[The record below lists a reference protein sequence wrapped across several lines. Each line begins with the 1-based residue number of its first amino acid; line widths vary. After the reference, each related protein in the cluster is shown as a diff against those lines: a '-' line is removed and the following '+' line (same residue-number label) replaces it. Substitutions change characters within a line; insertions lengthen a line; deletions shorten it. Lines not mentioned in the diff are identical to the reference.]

1 MEERK
6 AVMTNEHCDEQ
17 TDALKRLLAS
27 GYPHPILSATVHRCD
42 DGHLHCSDARF
53 YCGGVRLHYA
63 KSPATMPKETN
74 TYLYVDEQAVW
85 GSDVPRK
92 AVRVATY
99 KDSNRRNDFEL
110 MSAIED
116 VQVLNDRVIMVKF
129 SDGTTEK
136 AVLDESDT
144 FSVEQGIAICL
155 TKKLLSTLTRGNGGS
170 VYNKLVEYGVKTY
183 ETIEARKAEVVKEN
197 AEKAAKAKRTAEKAQ
212 RKKERKA
219 AEQREADIEIQKE
232 AYLRAMRELN
242 ADK

>member
-1 MEERK
+1 MEMQK
-6 AVMTNEHCDEQ
+6 VVTTPKDY
-17 TDALKRLLAS
+17 DAQMAELKRMVAS
-27 GYPHPILSATVHRCD
+27 SECCVPYPFLTRSQVSMCRCD
-42 DGHLHCSDARF
+42 AHL
-53 YCGGVRLHYA
+53 

-92 AVRVATY
+92 SVRVATY
-99 KDSNRRNDFEL
+99 RESNRRGDVAL

-129 SDGTTEK
+129 SDDTTEK

-183 ETIEARKAEVVKEN
+183 EAIEAHKAEVAKEKT
-197 AEKAAKAKRTAEKAQ
+197 EKAAKAKRDAEKAQ

>member
-27 GYPHPILSATVHRCD
+27 GYPHPILSVTVHRCD
-42 DGHLHCSDARF
+42 DGRLLCSDARF
-53 YCGGVRLHYA
+53 YGGGRLHYA

-74 TYLYVDEQAVW
+74 TYLYVDELAVW
-85 GSDVPRK
+85 GSDAPRK
-92 AVRVATY
+92 AVRVSTY
-99 KDSNRRNDFEL
+99 KYGNRRNDLEL

-183 ETIEARKAEVVKEN
+183 EAIEAHKAEVAKEKT
-197 AEKAAKAKRTAEKAQ
+197 EKAAKAKRDAEKAQ
-212 RKKERKA
+212 RKKERKV

>member
-1 MEERK
+1 METRK
-6 AVMTNEHCDEQ
+6 VMMNENVDAKEVA
-17 TDALKRLLAS
+17 ALKQAIASSDCVMHPYYPNPFLVGRLSPMVCRRAS
-27 GYPHPILSATVHRCD
+27 LNAPT
-42 DGHLHCSDARF
+42 
-53 YCGGVRLHYA
+53 
-63 KSPATMPKETN
+63 TMPKETN
-74 TYLYVDEQAVW
+74 TRLYTLNDVVW
-85 GSDVPRK
+85 GSDVTRK
-92 AVRVATY
+92 TIRVATY
-99 KDSNRRNDFEL
+99 KDGDIRNDIEL

-183 ETIEARKAEVVKEN
+183 EAIEARKAEVAKEN
-197 AEKAAKAKRTAEKAQ
+197 AEKAAKAKRVAEKAR

>member
-1 MEERK
+1 MEECK
-6 AVMTNEHCDEQ
+6 VVMTNEHCDKQME
-17 TDALKRLLAS
+17 DLRRMMAS
-27 GYPHPILSATVHRCD
+27 CYPYQVLNGATIHRC
-42 DGHLHCSDARF
+42 GGMHLHC
-53 YCGGVRLHYA
+53 V
-63 KSPATMPKETN
+63 KSPAKMPKETS
-74 TYLYVDEQAVW
+74 TYLYVDEQAAW

-183 ETIEARKAEVVKEN
+183 EAIEAHKAEVAKEK
-197 AEKAAKAKRTAEKAQ
+197 AEKAAKVKRDAEKAQ

>member
-1 MEERK
+1 METRK
-6 AVMTNEHCDEQ
+6 IMMNENVDAKEVA
-17 TDALKRLLAS
+17 ALKQAIASSDCTLHPYYPNPFFVGRLSPMVCRRAS
-27 GYPHPILSATVHRCD
+27 LCAPT
-42 DGHLHCSDARF
+42 
-53 YCGGVRLHYA
+53 
-63 KSPATMPKETN
+63 TMPKETN
-74 TYLYVDEQAVW
+74 TYLYAHNESAW
-85 GSDVPRK
+85 GSDAVRK
-92 AVRVATY
+92 TLRVATY
-99 KDSNRRNDFEL
+99 KDGNIRNDLEL

-183 ETIEARKAEVVKEN
+183 EAIEAHKAEVAKEKT
-197 AEKAAKAKRTAEKAQ
+197 EKAAKAKRDAEKAQ

>member
-1 MEERK
+1 MDMK
-6 AVMTNEHCDEQ
+6 KVVMTTENYDNQIAE
-17 TDALKRLLAS
+17 LKRKIAS
-27 GYPHPILSATVHRCD
+27 AEYKPS
-42 DGHLHCSDARF
+42 
-53 YCGGVRLHYA
+53 LHYL
-63 KSPATMPKETN
+63 SPSALIGNLPPFDCISQYWRSPNTMPKETN
-74 TYLYVDEQAVW
+74 TYLYVDERAVW
-85 GSDVPRK
+85 CSDVPHK
-92 AVRVATY
+92 SIRVATY
-99 KDSNRRNDFEL
+99 KDSNRRNDVEL

-183 ETIEARKAEVVKEN
+183 EAIEAHKAEVAKEKT
-197 AEKAAKAKRTAEKAQ
+197 EKIAKAKRDAEKAQ

>member
-1 MEERK
+1 MEECK
-6 AVMTNEHCDEQ
+6 VVMTNEHCDKQME
-17 TDALKRLLAS
+17 DLRRMMAS
-27 GYPHPILSATVHRCD
+27 CYAYPVLSGTIHRC
-42 DGHLHCSDARF
+42 GGMHLHC
-53 YCGGVRLHYA
+53 A
-63 KSPATMPKETN
+63 KSPAKMPKETN
-74 TYLYVDEQAVW
+74 TYLYVDEQAAW

-170 VYNKLVEYGVKTY
+170 VHNKLVEYGVKTY
-183 ETIEARKAEVVKEN
+183 EAIEAHKAEVAKEK
-197 AEKAAKAKRTAEKAQ
+197 AEKVAQAKRAAEKAQ

>member
-1 MEERK
+1 MDAVK
-6 AVMTNEHCDEQ
+6 VVMTPQDY
-17 TDALKRLLAS
+17 DAQMAELKRMIAS
-27 GYPHPILSATVHRCD
+27 SACCVPSSFLTRAQVSMCSCD
-42 DGHLHCSDARF
+42 RHL
-53 YCGGVRLHYA
+53 
-63 KSPATMPKETN
+63 KSPSTMPKETN

-85 GSDVPRK
+85 GSDVPHK
-92 AVRVATY
+92 SVRVATY
-99 KDSNRRNDFEL
+99 KDSKRCNDFDL

-144 FSVEQGIAICL
+144 FSVEQGIAICM

-183 ETIEARKAEVVKEN
+183 EAIEAHKAEVAKEKT
-197 AEKAAKAKRTAEKAQ
+197 EKAAKAKRDAEKAQ

>member
-1 MEERK
+1 MDAVKIVTTPQDYDAQMAESKRK
-6 AVMTNEHCDEQ
+6 I
-17 TDALKRLLAS
+17 AS
-27 GYPHPILSATVHRCD
+27 SECCVPSSFITRSQISICRCD
-42 DGHLHCSDARF
+42 THL
-53 YCGGVRLHYA
+53 
-63 KSPATMPKETN
+63 KSPSTMPKETN
-74 TYLYVDEQAVW
+74 TYLYVDERAVW
-85 GSDVPRK
+85 GSNTPHK
-92 AVRVATY
+92 FVRVATY
-99 KDSNRRNDFEL
+99 KDSNRSNDVEL

-116 VQVLNDRVIMVKF
+116 VQFLNDRVIMVKF

-155 TKKLLSTLTRGNGGS
+155 TKKLLSTLTRSNGGS

-183 ETIEARKAEVVKEN
+183 EAIEAHKAKVAKEKT
-197 AEKAAKAKRTAEKAQ
+197 EKAAKAKRDAEKAQ

>member
-1 MEERK
+1 MDMNK
-6 AVMTNEHCDEQ
+6 VVMTTENYDNQIAE
-17 TDALKRLLAS
+17 LKRKIAS
-27 GYPHPILSATVHRCD
+27 AEYKPS
-42 DGHLHCSDARF
+42 
-53 YCGGVRLHYA
+53 LHYL
-63 KSPATMPKETN
+63 SPSALIGNLPPFDCISQYWRSPDTMPKETN
-74 TYLYVDEQAVW
+74 TYLYLDKQYVGFGTAKK
-85 GSDVPRK
+85 S
-92 AVRVATY
+92 VRVATY
-99 KDSNRRNDFEL
+99 NGGRRENDVEL

-183 ETIEARKAEVVKEN
+183 EAIEAHKAEVAKEKT
-197 AEKAAKAKRTAEKAQ
+197 EKIAKAKRDAEKAQ

-232 AYLRAMRELN
+232 AYIRAMRELN

>member
-1 MEERK
+1 MEIRKVTMTTENYNQQMSELKRFVESIECALPYPFTSGK
-6 AVMTNEHCDEQ
+6 AV
-17 TDALKRLLAS
+17 
-27 GYPHPILSATVHRCD
+27 TVHRC
-42 DGHLHCSDARF
+42 
-53 YCGGVRLHYA
+53 GGFHPYFV
-63 KSPATMPKETN
+63 KSPAKMPKETN

-92 AVRVATY
+92 SVRVATY
-99 KDSNRRNDFEL
+99 KESNRRGDVAL

-183 ETIEARKAEVVKEN
+183 EAIEAHKAEVAKEKT
-197 AEKAAKAKRTAEKAQ
+197 EKAAKAKRDAEKAQ
-212 RKKERKA
+212 RKKERKV

>member
-1 MEERK
+1 MDMK
-6 AVMTNEHCDEQ
+6 KVVMTTEDYDNQIAE
-17 TDALKRLLAS
+17 LKRKIAS
-27 GYPHPILSATVHRCD
+27 AEYTPS
-42 DGHLHCSDARF
+42 
-53 YCGGVRLHYA
+53 LHYLNPSDLIGNLPPFDCISQYWR
-63 KSPATMPKETN
+63 SPSTMPKETA
-74 TYLYVDEQAVW
+74 TYLYVDEQVRAV
-85 GSDVPRK
+85 SHNKTEVVK
-92 AVRVATY
+92 NVRVATY
-99 KDSNRRNDFEL
+99 KDGRRKYDIDL
-110 MSAIED
+110 IPAIED

-155 TKKLLSTLTRGNGGS
+155 TKKLLSILTRGNGGS

-183 ETIEARKAEVVKEN
+183 EAIEAHKAEVAKEKT
-197 AEKAAKAKRTAEKAQ
+197 EKAAKAKRDAEKAQ

>member
-1 MEERK
+1 MDAVK
-6 AVMTNEHCDEQ
+6 VVMTPQDY
-17 TDALKRLLAS
+17 DAQMAELKRMVAS
-27 GYPHPILSATVHRCD
+27 SACCVPSSFLTRAQVSMCSCD
-42 DGHLHCSDARF
+42 RYL
-53 YCGGVRLHYA
+53 
-63 KSPATMPKETN
+63 KSPSTMPKETN

-92 AVRVATY
+92 SVRVATY
-99 KDSNRRNDFEL
+99 KESNRRGDVAL

-183 ETIEARKAEVVKEN
+183 EAIEAHKAEVAKEKT
-197 AEKAAKAKRTAEKAQ
+197 EKAAKAKRDAEKAQ
-212 RKKERKA
+212 RKKERKV